1 MEDFKRSKLGS
12 LLDLD
17 AKAIGLYREAAD
29 LKAKGGAYWRPSA
42 DALGISNL
50 FLSTVNLSSF
60 LNFLII
66 FSASSRSIW
75 KVENESCICLPL
87 HGSSRDLFTD

>member
-50 FLSTVNLSSF
+50 FLALLT
-60 LNFLII
+60 
-66 FSASSRSIW
+66 
-75 KVENESCICLPL
+75 CL
-87 HGSSRDLFTD
+87 LF